1 MGILR
6 GSTKIAFGFG
16 LGVMAAEVV
25 REVLPAFRGT
35 GRPLLKAAVKS
46 GMILAEN
53 SRTKLAELRQTLAE
67 VAAEARAEM
76 PGSAED
82 VVPDQ
87 RFTEKAKAAAGIM

>member
-6 GSTKIAFGFG
+6 GSTKMAFGFG
-16 LGVMAAEVV
+16 LGMMAAEAF

-46 GMILAEN
+46 GIILAQN
-53 SRTKLAELRQTLAE
+53 SRAKLAELRETLAS

-76 PGSAED
+76 PGAAGD

>member
-16 LGVMAAEVV
+16 LGVMAAEIV

-53 SRTKLAELRQTLAE
+53 SRAKLANFTETLAE
-67 VAAEARAEM
+67 VTAEARAEM
-76 PGSAED
+76 GGGAEK

-87 RFTEKAKAAAGIM
+87 PFTEKAKAAAGIM